1 MSHVIDLGSWSTKI
15 GIVYPT
21 EEELELSQKPCK
33 VFQENTFM
41 GTPKYPES
49 VAKTV
54 EQIRT
59 DEYVFGSDCWKRS
72 AEYSVF
78 PLIE

>member
-1 MSHVIDLGSWSTKI
+1 
-15 GIVYPT
+15 
-21 EEELELSQKPCK
+21 
-33 VFQENTFM
+33 M

-78 PLIE
+78 PLIEQGEILS